1 MGALLASVVTAIDDH
16 ALDPRGM
23 LGALASQTFSSER
36 YEVILVDHYP
46 VAAWREAHAH
56 ITAGAGVPR
65 MLYEEIEGRGRA
77 RALNRCLD
85 LASGEL
91 IVFLADDFVPGPS
104 FVESHVRFHA
114 ENPEPDAVGIG
125 RAMFPRHLRG
135 HQFLSWL
142 ERTGRVFGVPLDG
155 DSSEVPEDFF
165 FVGNGSVKRG
175 LIDRVGRFDEDLPY
189 HGWDDFDFGLRM
201 KRVGMRAGL
210 VAGADVIHDHPLTL
224 RERCGHMIDAGV
236 SATIVA
242 RKQPEETRVWLAPGD
257 VSPWRW
263 GGAGVKWW
271 LWHALTRRSVYRE
284 RSYDRILHA
293 AYSAGIRRG
302 RRGYR

>member
-1 MGALLASVVTAIDDH
+1 VLASIVTAVDDH
-16 ALDPRGM
+16 ALDPSGM
-23 LGALASQTFSSER
+23 LAALASQTVPAER

-46 VAAWREAHAH
+46 VAAWREAHERIA
-56 ITAGAGVPR
+56 AGSGVPR
-65 MLYEEIEGRGRA
+65 MLYEEIDGRGRA
-77 RALNRCLD
+77 QALNRCLD

-91 IVFLADDFVPGPS
+91 IVFLADDFLPGAH
-104 FVESHVRFHA
+104 FLESHLRFHD
-114 ENPEPDAVGIG
+114 ENPEVDAVGIG
-125 RAMFPRHLRG
+125 RAMFPPSLRE
-135 HQFLSWL
+135 QAFLSWI
-142 ERTGRVFGVPLDG
+142 ERTGRVFGVPLDE
-155 DSSEVPEDFF
+155 DSSEVPDDFF

-175 LIDRVGRFDEDLPY
+175 LIDSVGRFDEDLPY

-210 VAGADVIHDHPLTL
+210 VPGADVIHDHPLTL

-242 RKQPEETRVWLAPGD
+242 RKQPNETRVWLAAGD

-263 GGAGVKWW
+263 AGAGVKWR
-271 LWHALTRRSVYRE
+271 LWHAVTRRAEYRE

-302 RRGYR
+302 RRRYG